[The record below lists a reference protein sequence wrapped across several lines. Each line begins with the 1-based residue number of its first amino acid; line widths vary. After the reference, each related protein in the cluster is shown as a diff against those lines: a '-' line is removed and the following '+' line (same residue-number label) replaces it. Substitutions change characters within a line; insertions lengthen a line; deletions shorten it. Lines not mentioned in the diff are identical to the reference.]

1 MAHDSAAVLEN
12 LHAIIGH
19 VRDNTGALERLLD
32 LFQKTGEKT
41 HVGEVTEL
49 LAHAYVQSGKL
60 VRARDLY
67 QTLAAMEP
75 QNLLHMRNYQQ
86 VVAMMGGSGGER
98 LITAEEGAVMIDELE
113 ATAPIIE
120 QQYPDKVAIA
130 IRSALTDKE
139 SDRANLSLLS
149 LDQRT
154 ARTDN
159 GCRAGRARLPGGTAP
174 RRRAGP

>member
-1 MAHDSAAVLEN
+1 HDHEPHPLYGQHAEPLLAAGSVKGLEN
-12 LHAIIGH
+12 RHAIIGH
-19 VRDNTGALERLLD
+19 VRDNAGALERLLD
-32 LFQKTGEKT
+32 LFQRAGENT

-86 VVAMMGGSGGER
+86 VVAMMGGRGGER

-130 IRSALTDKE
+130 IRSALTDADLFVSYNIAAK
-139 SDRANLSLLS
+139 R
-149 LDQRT
+149 
-154 ARTDN
+154 
-159 GCRAGRARLPGGTAP
+159 G
-174 RRRAGP
+174 